1 MTSTCVALIVA
12 AGRGRRF
19 GEGTPKQYLDIGG
32 RPMLRH
38 ALATFAAH
46 VGVNAVRVVIHS
58 DDRELYDIAATGLN
72 LLEPVTGGPTR
83 QDSVRLGL
91 ESLAGS
97 GYDTVLIHDGAR
109 PFVNYGT
116 ITRVITAL
124 VKSPGAL
131 AALPIYDTIKR
142 AMADPV
148 TRVLSTVEQTNLW
161 QAQTPQGFHFSDIL
175 AAHRAAAGHSLT
187 DDAAVAERAGLLV
200 QLVEGSRENFKITT
214 AADLSRARRRHYEAP
229 ATVRIGS
236 GFDVHAFGATGTSIC
251 LCGIHIPHDR
261 TLVGH
266 SDADVAL
273 HALTDALLGAVA
285 AGDIGRFFPD
295 SDLQWRGRESAFF
308 VRHAV
313 SLVRALGGE
322 VIAVD
327 ITIFCE
333 SPKVGPYRLAMGTR
347 LAEIL
352 DIAVERVSL
361 KATTTEGLGFAGR
374 REGIVAHA
382 TVTVHISP
390 SVPFSGMRC

>member
-1 MTSTCVALIVA
+1 MSTCVALIVA

-83 QDSVRLGL
+83 QESVRLGL

-97 GYDTVLIHDGAR
+97 AYDTVLIHDAAR
-109 PFVNYGT
+109 PFVEAGT

-131 AALPIYDTIKR
+131 AALPVHDTIKR
-142 AMADPV
+142 ARAVSDPV
-148 TRVLSTVEQTNLW
+148 TCVASTVERTNLW

-175 AAHRAAAGHSLT
+175 AAHRAAAGESLT

-200 QLVEGSRENFKITT
+200 QLVEGSRENCKITT
-214 AADLSRARRRHYEAP
+214 AADLYRARRRQSEAH
-229 ATVRIGS
+229 AAVRIGS
-236 GFDVHAFGATGTSIC
+236 GFDVHAFGSTGTGIC
-251 LCGIHIPHDR
+251 LCGIPIPHDR

-295 SDLQWRGRESAFF
+295 YDPQWRGRESAFF

-313 SLVRALGGE
+313 SLVHALGGE
-322 VIAVD
+322 VMAVD

-333 SPKVGPYRLAMGTR
+333 SPKVGPYRLAMVTR

-382 TVTVHISP
+382 TVTVQISP
-390 SVPFSGMRC
+390 PVK